1 MTYSILDLTLPVEL
15 TTYNQRK
22 EIPVGLDRYAFW
34 QAIANLS
41 ASFKQN
47 HMGYNSNRN
56 GGHGILVCDMS
67 LVFAEW
73 VSDVKFIR
81 YRDQVISLFGTNSNS
96 PHLAGNYVRLTL
108 DILMSE
114 FPAIQ
119 KLVLLDSLW
128 QGVYGP
134 LGGLKPV
141 LNRTTIVGFTPYQP
155 IKLTMDEILEKVGT
169 AAFAKDEPGLS
180 SLFATY
186 KMINPLIA
194 KKHPELIESVDIG
207 LSQIISSESLLA
219 SYQVVVELLDKI
231 KPLRAKNSDSSVKTI
246 YKLDCDCHLDDY
258 HLATEMIKFILS
270 SLYTIHI

>member
-47 HMGYNSNRN
+47 HMGYNSNRA

-81 YRDQVISLFGTNSNS
+81 YRDQVISLSGTNSNS

-141 LNRTTIVGFTPYQP
+141 LNHTTIVGFTPYQP
-155 IKLTMDEILEKVGT
+155 IKLTMEEILEKVGT
-169 AAFAKDEPGLS
+169 ATFAKDQPGLS